1 MRMCKI
7 CSTFAAEKCCIMR
20 NIIISTFVLLLFL
33 TGCNSRTPQYRIG
46 VSQCLD
52 DAWRQKMNYEMER
65 ELLLH
70 PDMSLSRRI
79 AYGSNELQCA
89 QIDSFI
95 KERVD
100 LLIVSPNEAKQV
112 QPAVTRAY
120 RAGIPVIV
128 ADRRVPG
135 DEWTAFIGGDNYKVG
150 RLMAHWVMEKWK
162 TAQQTA
168 QRSNF
173 PQRGT
178 VSKPFVVLEVAGL
191 PGSTPATLRHKGM
204 MDGIEE
210 AKGEGLETKV
220 EVQSVMGSWYKENA
234 YEVVSAYLKTHPLP
248 DVIVA
253 HNDLMAIGAAEVV
266 PSIPIMGVDGIHP
279 GLQAIVDG
287 KIECS
292 ATYSSRGDM
301 IIDAAARILH
311 KEPYV
316 RDTVLETA
324 LVDIT
329 AAKPMLKQDEAITRD
344 LETLHLVQTQSESKW
359 KQLQFDRFM
368 LILSVVFFFT
378 LFIITLGYIFVKQ
391 RKIQT
396 EIKHDII
403 PQLEN
408 MQEAI
413 QLSKKDEAF
422 AERLRQVVDDYLTD
436 PNLTVEFLGGKLQ
449 LSRTQLFRRVKAVA
463 GKGPLDYIREQRLN
477 RADEL
482 LRTTDM
488 TIQQVALE
496 LCFSSPGYFTKCYKE
511 YFGHLPSVR

>member
-1 MRMCKI
+1 
-7 CSTFAAEKCCIMR
+7 
-20 NIIISTFVLLLFL
+20 
-33 TGCNSRTPQYRIG
+33 
-46 VSQCLD
+46 
-52 DAWRQKMNYEMER
+52 MNYEMER

-70 PDMSLSRRI
+70 PEMSLSRRI

-162 TAQQTA
+162 K
-168 QRSNF
+168 
-173 PQRGT
+173 RGT

-204 MDGIEE
+204 IEGIEE
-210 AKGEGLETKV
+210 AKGEGLEAKV
-220 EVQSVMGSWYKENA
+220 EVQSVMGRWYQENA
-234 YEVVSAYLKTHPLP
+234 YEVVSAYLETHPLP

-253 HNDLMAIGAAEVV
+253 HNDLMAIGAAEAAGGV
-266 PSIPIMGVDGIHP
+266 PIMGVDGIHP

-301 IIDAAARILH
+301 IIDAAARIIH

-344 LETLHLVQTQSESKW
+344 LETLHLFQTQTESKW
-359 KQLQFDRFM
+359 RQLRYDKTL
-368 LILSVVFFFT
+368 LITWLIVSIA
-378 LFIITLGYIFVKQ
+378 LFLLAAGYIIANQVKLQ
-391 RKIQT
+391 Q
-396 EIKHDII
+396 EIKQEIL
-403 PQLEN
+403 PQLVDV
-408 MQEAI
+408 QEAI
-413 QLSKKDEAF
+413 QLSHRDVAF
-422 AERLRQVVDDYLTD
+422 ADRLKQAVDDHLTD
-436 PNLTVEFLGGKLQ
+436 QNLSVEYLGSMLQ
-449 LSRTQLFRRVKAVA
+449 LSRTQLFRRVKTVT
-463 GKGPLDYIREQRLN
+463 GKGPLDYIRERRLI
-477 RADEL
+477 RADQL
-482 LRTTDM
+482 LHTTDM

-496 LCFSSPGYFTKCYKE
+496 LCFSSSGYFTKCYKE
-511 YFGHLPSVR
+511 YFGHLPSAR

>member
-1 MRMCKI
+1 
-7 CSTFAAEKCCIMR
+7 MR
-20 NIIISTFVLLLFL
+20 NIIVSIVMLCLLM
-33 TGCNSRTPQYRIG
+33 TGCNSHTPQYRIG

-70 PDMSLSRRI
+70 PDMTLSRRI

-168 QRSNF
+168 QRSNS
-173 PQRGT
+173 PKRGS

-204 MDGIEE
+204 MEGIDE
-210 AKGEGLETKV
+210 AKGEGLKAKV
-220 EVQSVMGSWYKENA
+220 EVQSVMGRWYKENA
-234 YEVVSAYLKTHPLP
+234 REAVSAYLRDHAIP

-253 HNDLMAIGAAEVV
+253 HNDLMAIGAAEAAGGV
-266 PSIPIMGVDGIHP
+266 PIMGVDGIQP
-279 GLQAIVDG
+279 GLRAIVEG
-287 KIECS
+287 KITCS

-301 IIDAAARILH
+301 VIATAAQILH
-311 KEPYV
+311 GEPFV
-316 RDTVLETA
+316 RDTVLETTMIDA
-324 LVDIT
+324 SI
-329 AAKPMLKQDEAITRD
+329 AYPMLRQDEAITRD
-344 LETLHLVQTQSESKW
+344 LETLHLFQTQTESKW
-359 KQLQFDRFM
+359 RQLRYDKTL
-368 LILSVVFFFT
+368 LITWLIVLIA
-378 LFIITLGYIFVKQ
+378 LFLLATGYIIANQFKLQ
-391 RKIQT
+391 Q
-396 EIKHDII
+396 EIKQEIL
-403 PQLEN
+403 PQLVDV
-408 MQEAI
+408 QEAI
-413 QLSKKDEAF
+413 QLSHRDVAF
-422 AERLRQVVDDYLTD
+422 ADRLKQAVDDHLTD
-436 PNLTVEFLGGKLQ
+436 QNLSVEYLGSMLQ
-449 LSRTQLFRRVKAVA
+449 LSRTQLFRRVKTVT
-463 GKGPLDYIREQRLN
+463 GKGPLDYIRERRLI
-477 RADEL
+477 RADQL
-482 LRTTDM
+482 LHTTDM
-488 TIQQVALE
+488 TVQQVALE

-511 YFGHLPSVR
+511 YFGHLPSAR

>member
-1 MRMCKI
+1 
-7 CSTFAAEKCCIMR
+7 MR
-20 NIIISTFVLLLFL
+20 NIIVSILALCLL
-33 TGCNSRTPQYRIG
+33 TPACTSRAPRYRIG

-70 PDMSLSRRI
+70 PDMTLSRRI

-89 QIDSFI
+89 QIDSFVS
-95 KERVD
+95 ERVD

-168 QRSNF
+168 QRSNS
-173 PQRGT
+173 PKRGT

-204 MDGIEE
+204 MDDLP
-210 AKGEGLETKV
+210 EGV
-220 EVQSVMGSWYKENA
+220 VVHSVMGSWYKENA
-234 YEVVSAYLKTHPLP
+234 REAVSAYLRDHAMP

-253 HNDLMAIGAAEVV
+253 HNDLMAIGAAEAAGGV
-266 PSIPIMGVDGIHP
+266 PIMGVDGIQP
-279 GLQAIVDG
+279 GLRAIVEG
-287 KIECS
+287 KITCS

-301 IIDAAARILH
+301 VIATAAHILH
-311 KEPYV
+311 GEPFV
-316 RDTVLETA
+316 RDTVLETV
-324 LVDIT
+324 LVDAK
-329 AAKPMLKQDEAITRD
+329 AAYPMLKQDEDITRD
-344 LETLHLVQTQSESKW
+344 LETLHLVQTQTESKW
-359 KQLQFDRFM
+359 KQMQFDRIVLLVF
-368 LILSVVFFFT
+368 VAVFFILFVAT
-378 LFIITLGYIFVKQ
+378 LSYIIVRQL
-391 RKIQT
+391 RLQT
-396 EIKHDII
+396 EIKQDIL

-413 QLSKKDEAF
+413 QLSRRDEAF
-422 AERLRQVVDDYLTD
+422 AERLKQIVDDHITD
-436 PNLTVEFLGGKLQ
+436 PNLNVEYLGSMLQ
-449 LSRTQLFRRVKAVA
+449 LSRTQLFRRVKSIT
-463 GKGPLDYIREQRLN
+463 GKGPLDYIKERRLI
-477 RADEL
+477 RADQL
-482 LRTTDM
+482 LHTTDM
-488 TIQQVALE
+488 TVQQVAFE
-496 LCFSSPGYFTKCYKE
+496 FCFSSPGYFSKCYKE
-511 YFGHLPSVR
+511 YFGHLPSER

>member
-1 MRMCKI
+1 MKR
-7 CSTFAAEKCCIMR
+7 R
-20 NIIISTFVLLLFL
+20 IIAIIVACVTMSLCLLM

-70 PDMSLSRRI
+70 PDMTLSRRI

-128 ADRRVPG
+128 TDRRVPG

-150 RLMAHWVMEKWK
+150 QLMAQWVIGKASDK
-162 TAQQTA
+162 GSKAK
-168 QRSNF
+168 
-173 PQRGT
+173 G
-178 VSKPFVVLEVAGL
+178 KPFVVLEVAGL
-191 PGSTPATLRHKGM
+191 PGSTPATLRHRGM

-210 AKGEGLETKV
+210 AKGEGLEAKV

-234 YEVVSAYLKTHPLP
+234 YEVVSEYLETHPLP

-253 HNDLMAIGAAEVV
+253 HNDLMAIGAAEAVTRNPSPV
-266 PSIPIMGVDGIHP
+266 THSPLSIPIMGVDGIHP

-311 KEPYV
+311 KESYV
-316 RDTVLETA
+316 HDTVLETT

-329 AAKPMLKQDEAITRD
+329 AAYPMLKQDEDITRD
-344 LETLHLVQTQSESKW
+344 LETLHIVQTQSESKW
-359 KQLQFDRFM
+359 KQLRFDRFV
-368 LILSVVFFFT
+368 LTLFVVFFFI
-378 LFIITLGYIFVKQ
+378 LFVITLGYVFIKQ
-391 RKIQT
+391 RKIQK

-403 PQLEN
+403 PQLEG

-436 PNLTVEFLGGKLQ
+436 PNLTVEFLGSKLQ

-463 GKGPLDYIREQRLN
+463 GKGPLDYIRERRLI

-511 YFGHLPSVR
+511 HFGHLPSAR

>member
-1 MRMCKI
+1 
-7 CSTFAAEKCCIMR
+7 MR
-20 NIIISTFVLLLFL
+20 NIIVSVVALCLLM

-70 PDMSLSRRI
+70 PDMTLSRRI

-150 RLMAHWVMEKWK
+150 RLMAQWVIGKASDK
-162 TAQQTA
+162 GSKAK
-168 QRSNF
+168 
-173 PQRGT
+173 G
-178 VSKPFVVLEVAGL
+178 KPFVVLEVAGL

-204 MDGIEE
+204 MEGIEE
-210 AKGEGLETKV
+210 AKGEGLEAKV
-220 EVQSVMGSWYKENA
+220 EVQSVMGRWYQENA
-234 YEVVSAYLKTHPLP
+234 YEVVSAYLENHPLP

-253 HNDLMAIGAAEVV
+253 HNDLMAIGAAEAAGGV
-266 PSIPIMGVDGIHP
+266 PIMGVDGIHP

-311 KEPYV
+311 KESYV

-344 LETLHLVQTQSESKW
+344 LETFHVMQVRLDNKWRLLQLDRNILVCC
-359 KQLQFDRFM
+359 
-368 LILSVVFFFT
+368 VCFFFL
-378 LFIITLGYIFVKQ
+378 LFVVSLSFILFNQQKMQ
-391 RKIQT
+391 K
-396 EIKHDII
+396 EIRRDIL
-403 PQLEN
+403 PQLEEV
-408 MQEAI
+408 QEAI

-422 AERLRQVVDDYLTD
+422 AERLRQAVDDYLTD

-449 LSRTQLFRRVKAVA
+449 LSRTQLFRRVKTIT
-463 GKGPLDYIREQRLN
+463 GKGPLDYIRERRLI

-511 YFGHLPSVR
+511 YFGHLPSAR

>member
-1 MRMCKI
+1 
-7 CSTFAAEKCCIMR
+7 MR
-20 NIIISTFVLLLFL
+20 NIIISTFFLLLFL
-33 TGCNSRTPQYRIG
+33 TGCSTRQPQYRIG

-70 PDMSLSRRI
+70 PDMALSRRI

-89 QIDSFI
+89 QIDSFVS
-95 KERVD
+95 ERVD
-100 LLIVSPNEAKQV
+100 LLIVSPNEAEQV

-150 RLMAHWVMEKWK
+150 RLMAQWVIGKASDK
-162 TAQQTA
+162 GSKAK
-168 QRSNF
+168 R
-173 PQRGT
+173 
-178 VSKPFVVLEVAGL
+178 KPFVVLEVAGL

-204 MDGIEE
+204 MEGIEE
-210 AKGEGLETKV
+210 AKGEGLEAKV
-220 EVQSVMGSWYKENA
+220 EVQSVMGRWYQENA
-234 YEVVSAYLKTHPLP
+234 YEVVSAYLENHPLP

-253 HNDLMAIGAAEVV
+253 HNDLMAIGAAEAAVGV
-266 PSIPIMGVDGIHP
+266 PIMGVDGIHP

-301 IIDAAARILH
+301 IIDAAARIIH
-311 KEPYV
+311 MEPYV
-316 RDTVLETA
+316 RDTVLETT

-344 LETLHLVQTQSESKW
+344 LETLHIVQTQAESKW
-359 KQLQFDRFM
+359 KQQRFDRVV
-368 LILSVVFFFT
+368 LILFVVFFFI
-378 LFIITLGYIFVKQ
+378 LFVITLAYVFIKQ

-403 PQLEN
+403 PQLEEV
-408 MQEAI
+408 QEAI
-413 QLSKKDEAF
+413 QLSRRDVAF
-422 AERLRQVVDDYLTD
+422 AERMKQIVEDHLTD
-436 PNLTVEFLGGKLQ
+436 PNLNVEYLGSELA
-449 LSRTQLFRRVKAVA
+449 LSRTQVFRRVKTIT
-463 GKGPLDYIREQRLN
+463 GKGPLDYIRERRLV

-488 TIQQVALE
+488 TVQQVSME

-511 YFGHLPSVR
+511 YFGHLPSER

>member
-1 MRMCKI
+1 
-7 CSTFAAEKCCIMR
+7 
-20 NIIISTFVLLLFL
+20 
-33 TGCNSRTPQYRIG
+33 
-46 VSQCLD
+46 
-52 DAWRQKMNYEMER
+52 MNYEMER

-150 RLMAHWVMEKWK
+150 RLMAQWVIGKASDK
-162 TAQQTA
+162 GSKAK
-168 QRSNF
+168 
-173 PQRGT
+173 G
-178 VSKPFVVLEVAGL
+178 KPFVVLEVAGL

-204 MDGIEE
+204 MEGIEE
-210 AKGEGLETKV
+210 AKEEGLAAKV
-220 EVQSVMGSWYKENA
+220 EMQSVMGSWYKENA
-234 YEVVSAYLKTHPLP
+234 HEVVSEYLETHPLP

-253 HNDLMAIGAAEVV
+253 HNDLMAIGAAEAVAYYQT
-266 PSIPIMGVDGIHP
+266 SHLKSQRYIPIMGVDGIRP

-301 IIDAAARILH
+301 VIDAAARIIH
-311 KEPYV
+311 KESYV

-329 AAKPMLKQDEAITRD
+329 AAYLMLKQVEAITRD
-344 LETLHLVQTQSESKW
+344 LETLHIVQMQSESKW
-359 KQLQFDRFM
+359 RQLRFDRFI
-368 LILSVVFFFT
+368 LILFVVFFFI
-378 LFIITLGYIFVKQ
+378 LFVITLAYVFIKQ

-403 PQLEN
+403 PQLED

-413 QLSKKDEAF
+413 QLSHRDVAF
-422 AERLRQVVDDYLTD
+422 ADRLKQAVDDHLTD
-436 PNLTVEFLGGKLQ
+436 QNLSVEYLGSMLQ
-449 LSRTQLFRRVKAVA
+449 LSRTQLFRRVKTVT
-463 GKGPLDYIREQRLN
+463 GKGPLDYIRERRLI
-477 RADEL
+477 RADQL
-482 LRTTDM
+482 LHTTDM

-496 LCFSSPGYFTKCYKE
+496 LCFSSSGYFTKCYKE

>member
-1 MRMCKI
+1 
-7 CSTFAAEKCCIMR
+7 MR
-20 NIIISTFVLLLFL
+20 NIIVSIMTLCLLM

-150 RLMAHWVMEKWK
+150 QLMAQWVIGKASDK
-162 TAQQTA
+162 GSKAK
-168 QRSNF
+168 
-173 PQRGT
+173 G
-178 VSKPFVVLEVAGL
+178 KPFVVLEVAGL
-191 PGSTPATLRHKGM
+191 PGSTPATLRHRGM
-204 MDGIEE
+204 MEGIEE
-210 AKGEGLETKV
+210 AKGEGLEAKV

-234 YEVVSAYLKTHPLP
+234 YEVVSEYLETHPLP

-253 HNDLMAIGAAEVV
+253 HNDLMAIGAAEAVTRNPSPV
-266 PSIPIMGVDGIHP
+266 THSPLSIPIMGVDGIHP

-311 KEPYV
+311 KESYV
-316 RDTVLETA
+316 HDTVLETT

-329 AAKPMLKQDEAITRD
+329 AAYPMLKQDEDITRD
-344 LETLHLVQTQSESKW
+344 LETLHLFQTQTESKW
-359 KQLQFDRFM
+359 RQLRYDKTL
-368 LILSVVFFFT
+368 LITWLIVSIA
-378 LFIITLGYIFVKQ
+378 LFLLAAGYIIANQVKLQ
-391 RKIQT
+391 QKIKQ
-396 EIKHDII
+396 EIL
-403 PQLEN
+403 PQLED
-408 MQEAI
+408 MQEVI
-413 QLSKKDEAF
+413 LLSKKDEAF

-436 PNLTVEFLGGKLQ
+436 PNLTVEFLGSKLQ

-463 GKGPLDYIREQRLN
+463 GKGPLDYIRERRLI

-511 YFGHLPSVR
+511 YFGHLPSAR

>member
-1 MRMCKI
+1 MKR
-7 CSTFAAEKCCIMR
+7 R
-20 NIIISTFVLLLFL
+20 IIAIIVACVTMSLCLLM

-150 RLMAHWVMEKWK
+150 QLMAQWVIGKASDK
-162 TAQQTA
+162 
-168 QRSNF
+168 
-173 PQRGT
+173 G
-178 VSKPFVVLEVAGL
+178 SKAKGQPFVVLEVAGL
-191 PGSTPATLRHKGM
+191 PGSTPATLRHRGM
-204 MDGIEE
+204 MEGIEV
-210 AKGEGLETKV
+210 ADTKGRIVV
-220 EVQSVMGSWYKENA
+220 ESVMGSWYKENA
-234 YEVVSAYLKTHPLP
+234 YEAVSEYLETHPLP

-253 HNDLMAIGAAEVV
+253 HNDLMAIGAAEAVTRNPSPV
-266 PSIPIMGVDGIHP
+266 THSPLSIPIMGVDGIHP

-301 IIDAAARILH
+301 IIDAAARILR
-311 KEPYV
+311 KESYV
-316 RDTVLETA
+316 HDTVLETT

-329 AAKPMLKQDEAITRD
+329 AAYPMLKQDEDITRD
-344 LETLHLVQTQSESKW
+344 LETLHLFQTQTESKW
-359 KQLQFDRFM
+359 RQLRYDKTL
-368 LILSVVFFFT
+368 LITWLIVSIA
-378 LFIITLGYIFVKQ
+378 LFLLAAGYIIANQVKLQ
-391 RKIQT
+391 QKIKQ
-396 EIKHDII
+396 EIL
-403 PQLEN
+403 PQLED
-408 MQEAI
+408 MQEVI
-413 QLSKKDEAF
+413 LLSKKDEAF

-436 PNLTVEFLGGKLQ
+436 PNLTVEFLGSKLQ

-463 GKGPLDYIREQRLN
+463 GKGPLDYIRERRLI

>member
-1 MRMCKI
+1 
-7 CSTFAAEKCCIMR
+7 MR
-20 NIIISTFVLLLFL
+20 NIIVSIVMLCLLM

-65 ELLLH
+65 ELLLY

-150 RLMAHWVMEKWK
+150 QLMAHWVMEKWK

-168 QRSNF
+168 QRSNS
-173 PQRGT
+173 PKRGT

-204 MDGIEE
+204 MEGIED
-210 AKGEGLETKV
+210 AKKEGLAAKV
-220 EVQSVMGSWYKENA
+220 EMQSVMGSWYKENA
-234 YEVVSAYLKTHPLP
+234 HEVVSDYLETHSLP

-253 HNDLMAIGAAEVV
+253 HNDLMAIGAAEAVAYYQT
-266 PSIPIMGVDGIHP
+266 SHLKSQRYIPIMGVDGIHP

-301 IIDAAARILH
+301 IIDAAARIIH
-311 KEPYV
+311 KESYV

-344 LETLHLVQTQSESKW
+344 LETLHIVQTQSESKW
-359 KQLQFDRFM
+359 KQQRFDRFV
-368 LILSVVFFFT
+368 LILFVVFFFI
-378 LFIITLGYIFVKQ
+378 LFLITLSYIFVKQ
-391 RKIQT
+391 RKLQT

-436 PNLTVEFLGGKLQ
+436 PNLTVEFLGSKLQ

-463 GKGPLDYIREQRLN
+463 GKGPLDYIRERRLA

-496 LCFSSPGYFTKCYKE
+496 LGFSSPGYFTKCYKE
-511 YFGHLPSVR
+511 CFGHLPSAR

>member
-1 MRMCKI
+1 MKR
-7 CSTFAAEKCCIMR
+7 R
-20 NIIISTFVLLLFL
+20 IIAIIVACVTMSLCLFI

-150 RLMAHWVMEKWK
+150 QLMAQWVIGKASDK
-162 TAQQTA
+162 GSKAK
-168 QRSNF
+168 
-173 PQRGT
+173 G
-178 VSKPFVVLEVAGL
+178 KPFVVLEVAGL
-191 PGSTPATLRHKGM
+191 PGSTPATLRHRGM
-204 MDGIEE
+204 MEGLEE
-210 AKGEGLETKV
+210 AKGEGLEAKV

-234 YEVVSAYLKTHPLP
+234 YEVVSEYLETHPLP

-253 HNDLMAIGAAEVV
+253 HNDLMAIGAAEAVTRNPSPV
-266 PSIPIMGVDGIHP
+266 THSPLSIPIMGVDGIHP

-311 KEPYV
+311 KESYV
-316 RDTVLETA
+316 HDTVLETT

-329 AAKPMLKQDEAITRD
+329 AAYPMLKQDEDITRD
-344 LETLHLVQTQSESKW
+344 LETLHLFQTQTESKW
-359 KQLQFDRFM
+359 RQLRYDKTL
-368 LILSVVFFFT
+368 LITWLIVSIA
-378 LFIITLGYIFVKQ
+378 LFLLAAGYIIANQVKLQ
-391 RKIQT
+391 QKIKQ
-396 EIKHDII
+396 EIL
-403 PQLEN
+403 PQLED
-408 MQEAI
+408 MQEVI
-413 QLSKKDEAF
+413 LLSKKDEAF

-436 PNLTVEFLGGKLQ
+436 PNLTVEFLGSKLQ

-463 GKGPLDYIREQRLN
+463 GKGPLDYIRERRLI

-511 YFGHLPSVR
+511 YFGHLPSAR

>member
-1 MRMCKI
+1 M
-7 CSTFAAEKCCIMR
+7 
-20 NIIISTFVLLLFL
+20 
-33 TGCNSRTPQYRIG
+33 
-46 VSQCLD
+46 
-52 DAWRQKMNYEMER
+52 
-65 ELLLH
+65 
-70 PDMSLSRRI
+70 
-79 AYGSNELQCA
+79 
-89 QIDSFI
+89 
-95 KERVD
+95 
-100 LLIVSPNEAKQV
+100 
-112 QPAVTRAY
+112 
-120 RAGIPVIV
+120 IV

-150 RLMAHWVMEKWK
+150 RLMAHWVIGKASDK
-162 TAQQTA
+162 GSKAK
-168 QRSNF
+168 
-173 PQRGT
+173 G
-178 VSKPFVVLEVAGL
+178 KPFVVLEVAGL

-204 MDGIEE
+204 MEGIEE
-210 AKGEGLETKV
+210 AKGEGLEAKV
-220 EVQSVMGSWYKENA
+220 EVQSVMGRWYQENA
-234 YEVVSAYLKTHPLP
+234 YEVVSAYLENHPLP

-253 HNDLMAIGAAEVV
+253 HNDLMAIGAAEAAGGV
-266 PSIPIMGVDGIHP
+266 PIMGVDGIQL
-279 GLQAIVDG
+279 GLRAIVEG
-287 KIECS
+287 KITCS

-301 IIDAAARILH
+301 VIATAAQILH
-311 KEPYV
+311 GEPFV
-316 RDTVLETA
+316 RDTVLETTMIDA
-324 LVDIT
+324 SI
-329 AAKPMLKQDEAITRD
+329 AYPMLRQDEAITRD
-344 LETLHLVQTQSESKW
+344 LETLHIVQTQSESKW

-378 LFIITLGYIFVKQ
+378 LFIITLGYVFIKQ
-391 RKIQT
+391 RSMQT

-463 GKGPLDYIREQRLN
+463 GKGPLDYIRERRLI

-488 TIQQVALE
+488 TIQQVALG